1 MKTDYNKLGIDFATK
16 VGLTMKIVS
25 TRYGK
30 HFEGDKDNRYIFR
43 ITLRRNKK
51 SYTFDFGQSIASG
64 NEVPSIYDVLFCLQ
78 KTDVGSYQDFCSEFG
93 YDMYKI
99 SGAGFNRVTLKLYKA
114 VCKEF
119 NAVDRL
125 FSDVMNELE
134 NIY

>member
-1 MKTDYNKLGIDFATK
+1 
-16 VGLTMKIVS
+16 
-25 TRYGK
+25 
-30 HFEGDKDNRYIFR
+30 
-43 ITLRRNKK
+43 
-51 SYTFDFGQSIASG
+51 
-64 NEVPSIYDVLFCLQ
+64 
-78 KTDVGSYQDFCSEFG
+78 
-93 YDMYKI
+93 MYKI

>member
-1 MKTDYNKLGIDFATK
+1 MKTDYSKLGIDFATK

-51 SYTFDFGQSIASG
+51 SYTFDFGQAVARGGDI
-64 NEVPSIYDVLFCLQ
+64 PSIYDVLSCLQ

-93 YDMYKI
+93 YDEFNI
-99 SGAGFNRVTLKLYKA
+99 SGTGFNRVSLKIYKA
-114 VCKEF
+114 ICKEF
-119 NAVDRL
+119 IAVDRL
-125 FSDVMNELE
+125 FSDVILE
-134 NIY
+134 NFY